1 MQMTADTVN
10 EPKIFAKYFF
20 REIDIITGAN

>member
-1 MQMTADTVN
+1 MQMTADTVS
-10 EPKIFAKYFF
+10 EPKICTKYFF